1 MVAKAKVAKANLTKT
16 GLSKT
21 GPANPAPQSAAARP
35 AGPSRLQV
43 ELAARILRLL
53 KERGARPGHHLVEQE
68 LCQAFGVSRTPVR
81 GALNLLAEQG
91 SVEARPNRGFVLVEP
106 ITVAPVVEPLDP
118 QESAEQT
125 LLVAIAEARNTGK
138 LANDVTQLDLCR
150 QFNVKPPTVVRVL
163 RRLGEL
169 GLVERK
175 AGNGWTFNPLLHS
188 LRAQAESFKFRCA
201 VEPAVV
207 LQDTFEL
214 DREWAKET
222 RARHMAF
229 RRRSFRD
236 FRPVEFYEMNSD
248 FHETLAK
255 CSGNRYLLDAVRRQ
269 IQLRSF
275 LNYYWHSGPSR
286 VLASIDEHLA
296 ILTALESGDNRFA
309 AQTMIDHLTAS
320 SKHTTQGPD
329 GLPDGA

>member
-1 MVAKAKVAKANLTKT
+1 MAAKAKAKTVQT
-16 GLSKT
+16 
-21 GPANPAPQSAAARP
+21 PAPVVEAPP

-53 KERGARPGHHLVEQE
+53 KDQGAGPGHHLVEQE

-81 GALNLLAEQG
+81 GALKLLAEQG

-106 ITVAPVVEPLDP
+106 ITVAPVVEPLNP
-118 QESAEQT
+118 QDDADQS
-125 LLVAIAEARNTGK
+125 LLVAIAEARNTGR
-138 LANDVTQLDLCR
+138 LATDVTQQELCR
-150 QFNVKPPTVVRVL
+150 QFDAKPPTVLRVL

-175 AGNGWTFNPLLHS
+175 AGNGWSFNPLLHS
-188 LRAQAESFKFRCA
+188 LRAQAESYKFRCA

-214 DREWAKET
+214 DPAWAKET

-236 FRPVEFYEMNSD
+236 FRAVEFYEMNSD
-248 FHETLAK
+248 FHETLAR

-275 LNYYWHSGPSR
+275 LNYYWHYGPAR
-286 VLASIDEHLA
+286 VMASIDEHMA
-296 ILTALESGDNRFA
+296 ILTALEAGDNRLA
-309 AQTMIDHLTAS
+309 AATMIEHLTAS
-320 SKHTTQGPD
+320 SKHTTQGPED
-329 GLPDGA
+329 LPDGE

>member
-1 MVAKAKVAKANLTKT
+1 MVAKPKVAPAKA
-16 GLSKT
+16 S
-21 GPANPAPQSAAARP
+21 PAKEALQQVVEQP
-35 AGPSRLQV
+35 AGPSRLRV

-53 KERGARPGHHLVEQE
+53 KDRGARPGHHLVEQE
-68 LCQAFGVSRTPVR
+68 FCQAFGVSRTPIR

-91 SVEARPNRGFVLVEP
+91 SVEARPNRGFVLVEAV
-106 ITVAPVVEPLDP
+106 TVAPVVEPLNP
-118 QESAEQT
+118 QEDAEQT

-138 LANDVTQLDLCR
+138 LANDVTQQDLCR
-150 QFNVKPPTVVRVL
+150 QFGVKPPTVVRAL
-163 RRLGEL
+163 RRLCEL

-188 LRAQAESFKFRCA
+188 LRAQAESYKFRYA
-201 VEPAVV
+201 VEPAVM

-214 DREWAKET
+214 DRDWAKET

-275 LNYYWHSGPSR
+275 LNYYWHYGPSR
-286 VLASIDEHLA
+286 VLASIDEHMA
-296 ILTALESGDNRFA
+296 ILDALESGDNRVA
-309 AQTMIDHLTAS
+309 AQTMIEHLTAS
-320 SKHTTQGPD
+320 SQHTTLGPD
-329 GLPDGA
+329 DMPDGG

>member
-1 MVAKAKVAKANLTKT
+1 M
-16 GLSKT
+16 
-21 GPANPAPQSAAARP
+21 AARARTQPRNAQPVKAPPP
-35 AGPSRLQV
+35 AAPTGPSRLQV

-53 KERGARPGHHLVEQE
+53 KDQGAGPGHHLVEQE

-81 GALNLLAEQG
+81 GALKLLAEQG

-106 ITVAPVVEPLDP
+106 VTVAPVVEPLNP
-118 QESAEQT
+118 QEDAEQR

-138 LANDVTQLDLCR
+138 LPNDITQQELCR
-150 QFNVKPPTVVRVL
+150 QFDAKPPTVLRVL
-163 RRLGEL
+163 RRLSEL

-175 AGNGWTFNPLLHS
+175 AGNGWSFNPLLHS
-188 LRAQAESFKFRCA
+188 LRAQAESYKFRCA
-201 VEPAVV
+201 VEPAAV

-214 DREWAKET
+214 DREWAKES
-222 RARHMAF
+222 RARHLAF

-275 LNYYWHSGPSR
+275 LNYYWRYGPAR

-296 ILTALESGDNRFA
+296 ILTALEAGDNRLA
-309 AQTMIDHLTAS
+309 AQTMIEHLTAS

-329 GLPDGA
+329 GMADGA

>member
-1 MVAKAKVAKANLTKT
+1 MAAKAKLKTAPPPTPNAKAA
-16 GLSKT
+16 
-21 GPANPAPQSAAARP
+21 PAMPAPAGGAA
-35 AGPSRLQV
+35 PSRLQT

-53 KERGARPGHHLVEQE
+53 KDQGAGPGHHLVEQE

-81 GALNLLAEQG
+81 GALKLLAEQG
-91 SVEARPNRGFVLVEP
+91 SVEARPNRGYVLVEP
-106 ITVAPVVEPLDP
+106 VTVAPVVEPLNP
-118 QESAEQT
+118 QEEADQQ
-125 LLVAIAEARNTGK
+125 LLVAIAEARNTGN
-138 LANDVTQLDLCR
+138 LPTEITQQELCR
-150 QFNVKPPTVVRVL
+150 QFDAKPPTVVRVL
-163 RRLGEL
+163 RRLSEL

-175 AGNGWTFNPLLHS
+175 AGNGWSFNPLLHS
-188 LRAQAESFKFRCA
+188 LRAQAESYKFRRA

-275 LNYYWHSGPSR
+275 LNYYWHYGPAR
-286 VLASIDEHLA
+286 VLASIDEHMA
-296 ILTALESGDNRFA
+296 ILTALEAGDNQLA
-309 AQTMIDHLTAS
+309 ANTMIEHLKAS
-320 SKHTTQGPD
+320 SRHTTEGPD
-329 GLPDGA
+329 GMPDGG